1 MPIDAR
7 ETLRTAADDLASAR
21 GVVLYVVFLLFALAS
36 LPIHQTLTQQMT
48 QWFIE
53 VADVPPDQIALPTT
67 PLALDV
73 DPIVLVGGL
82 AAIFVVAE
90 LLRVLAI
97 RSFASTATDAIPM
110 DEITTGGIRTLLVLL
125 AASVIVQALVYGGLV
140 LFIIP
145 GLIFAVLTLF
155 VRQAVLLGDAG
166 VVGSIK
172 ESIGIVVDE
181 TVPVILLLA
190 AVFVLSF
197 VVGIP
202 TTLLN
207 PELVVTPI
215 ASVIFGTIVTVYG
228 VAVFTR
234 AYQQA
239 GTEDA
244 ENGDG
249 GTVGDALGP
258 DDIDGGTFDGE
269 GSADDA
275 TTND

>member
-1 MPIDAR
+1 MSIDAR
-7 ETLRTAADDLASAR
+7 ETLSKAADDLASTR
-21 GVVLYVVFLLFALAS
+21 GVVLYVVFLLFALVS
-36 LPIHQTLTQQMT
+36 LPVHQTLTQEMT
-48 QWFIE
+48 RWFVE
-53 VADVPPDQIALPTT
+53 VAEVPPDQIAIPTT

-73 DPIVLVGGL
+73 DPIVLAGAL

-97 RSFASTATDAIPM
+97 RSFASTASDAIPM
-110 DEITTGGIRTLLVLL
+110 DEITAGGFRTLLVLL
-125 AASVIVQALVYGGLV
+125 AASLLVQVLVYGGLV
-140 LFIIP
+140 LFVIP

-172 ESIGIVVDE
+172 ESFRIVVDE

-197 VVGIP
+197 VVGLP

-215 ASVIFGTIVTVYG
+215 ASVLFGTVVTVYG

-239 GTEDA
+239 GSEDA
-244 ENGDG
+244 ADG
-249 GTVGDALGP
+249 EGSTVGDALGP
-258 DDIDGGTFDGE
+258 DDLDDGTFDGD
-269 GSADDA
+269 GGTTDTADA
-275 TTND
+275 